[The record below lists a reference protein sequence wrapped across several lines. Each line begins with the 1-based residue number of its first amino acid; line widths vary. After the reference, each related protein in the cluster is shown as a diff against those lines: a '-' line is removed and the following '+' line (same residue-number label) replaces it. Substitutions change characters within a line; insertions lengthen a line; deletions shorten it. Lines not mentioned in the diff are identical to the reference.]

1 MLSLAIEDEIERLK
15 KEPEWAS
22 GDRNSVTLVKT
33 PSLSVV
39 LVALRKGAAMCGHQ
53 VEGPITLFVL
63 SGAVRFGADKN
74 EQVVKANGLLSL
86 DKKIPHDVEAL
97 EDSAFLLTIQQ
108 PGSSTQPETRGMEFK
123 IPEPLKAEHE
133 ELHAEL
139 VKATKE
145 GGKIGEAAK
154 AVARLLHPHFVKEEE
169 YALPPLGLLTSI
181 AEGRMA
187 PEMEGVFRM
196 TDRLKTELALML
208 GEHKEIVGALDN
220 LVEAAKKQKKMEY
233 ARFAEKLILHART
246 EEEVLYPAA
255 ILIGEYLKLKLGK
268 RE

>member
-1 MLSLAIEDEIERLK
+1 VAAEKRLAPREKRTVAAPLLSLAIEEELERLK

-33 PSLSVV
+33 PNLSIV
-39 LVALRKGAAMCGHQ
+39 LVALRKGAAMCGHE
-53 VEGPITLFVL
+53 VEGPITLFVV
-63 SGAVRFGADKN
+63 SGAVRFGIGKE
-74 EQVVKANGLLSL
+74 EQIVKSNGLLSL

-108 PGSSTQPETRGMEFK
+108 PGSASTEPEKLGMEFK
-123 IPEPLKAEHE
+123 IPHPLKAEHE

-145 GGKIGEAAK
+145 GGKIGEAAR
-154 AVARLLHPHFVKEEE
+154 AVAKLLHPHFVKEEE
-169 YALPPLGLLTSI
+169 YALPPLGLLSAI
-181 AEGRMA
+181 AEGHVR
-187 PEMEGVFRM
+187 PEMEGVFPM
-196 TDRLKTELALML
+196 TDRLKTELAQML

-220 LVEAAKKQKKMEY
+220 LAEAAKKQKKTEY

-246 EEEVLYPAA
+246 E
-255 ILIGEYLKLKLGK
+255 
-268 RE
+268 